1 MTMQLFNTLMEKHKK
16 LNEMNIH
23 TWILLWVSEIT
34 NTVEYREF
42 YAPSYI
48 EGEQWLNTV
57 IKFYKYNKIPYAAY
71 ENRDFKCSDGNIE
84 AIVEIF
90 R

>member
-1 MTMQLFNTLMEKHKK
+1 MTKQLFNTLMKKHKK
-16 LNEMNIH
+16 LNEMSIH

-42 YAPSYI
+42 YAPSYN
-48 EGEQWLNTV
+48 EGEQWFNTV
-57 IKFYKYNKIPYAAY
+57 IKFYKDNKIPYIAY
-71 ENRDFKCSDGNIE
+71 EDRDYKCCDGTLT
-84 AIVEIF
+84 AIAEMF